1 MPERFAESDLLPIS
15 ALQHLIYCPRQ
26 CALIHNEKQW
36 AENRLTVE
44 GQQLHERAHD
54 GAQGETRP
62 GVRTARGLALRSLR
76 WGLTGYADV
85 VEFPQSQG
93 DGPDPP
99 VPIEYKRGRPKAHD
113 ADEIQLCA
121 QALCLEEML
130 NLPGDEQGIA
140 IATGYLFYGKTRRRQ
155 RVDLNATLRT
165 KTADCIKQLHAMI
178 AAATTPPAV
187 YEKHKCDRC
196 SIRIFCMPEVLGPR
210 KSAARTFDRLLKIA
224 GDEQ

>member
-1 MPERFAESDLLPIS
+1 MESRFAESDLLPIS

-26 CALIHNEKQW
+26 CALIHNERQW

-44 GQQLHERAHD
+44 GQQLHEKAHD
-54 GAQGETRP
+54 ATRGETRP
-62 GVRTARGLALRSLR
+62 GARIARGLALRSFR

-85 VEFPQSQG
+85 VEFPPAEG
-93 DGPDPP
+93 DADPP
-99 VPIEYKRGRPKAHD
+99 PIPIEYKRGRPKAHD

-130 NLPGDEQGIA
+130 GLPGDQQGGA
-140 IATGYLFYGKTRRRQ
+140 ITTANLFYGKTRRRKQVPIDAALRGKTIDCAQ
-155 RVDLNATLRT
+155 R
-165 KTADCIKQLHAMI
+165 LHAMI
-178 AAATTPPAV
+178 DAGNTPPAV

-196 SIRIFCMPEVLGPR
+196 SLRSLCMPEVLGPR
-210 KSAARTFDRLLKIA
+210 RSAAKVFDRLLKAA